1 MTASLAAKWWPH
13 APHGQLCLLSLFL
26 GAASTLLISS
36 LIPLGSLLL
45 GVLFAFLLAWRYQIF
60 VLLACYLLGF
70 SNAVWQFSQHK
81 SQSLPSHYEQVD
93 LKVSGMVSDL
103 TSIRRGDVKFR
114 LLVDDFEQ
122 TELAHLSGAQLQ
134 LSCYRCPWQIKAGQH
149 WRFTIRLKR
158 PYGFASPGAFDYEKY
173 LFRHQIVARGSVRTK
188 ELAELDEKQLFN
200 ANSLRERIRTDLERQ
215 LKNRP
220 IREDVGISLI
230 MALAIG
236 DKSLISND
244 QNKVLQKTG
253 VSHLI
258 AISGLHIGLIFAAV
272 FALSNL
278 LLRPFTCLYQN
289 VARQQLALFPALASA
304 IFYAALAG
312 FAVSTQ
318 RALIMLLIF
327 SLSRL
332 LARPLS
338 LLQVLLT
345 TAVVVVL
352 IDPFSVLDQGFWLSF
367 GAVLVI
373 AFCLRDNDN
382 KLKLL
387 RLQPLLWLGMTP
399 LVALL
404 FGQVSLVSPVVN
416 LVLVPL
422 FCLVLIP
429 LTLFSIV
436 ILQLG
441 LTVSASFLLTQLAT
455 IYSLGFELLD
465 AIAGHNMAVFY
476 VSELGFWQLFMT
488 AFTIVVFILRWR
500 LRKFVLIPCLISIF
514 IPQTTGVDDE
524 LKLSLLDVGQGLSMV
539 ITLADYTLVYDVGP
553 RYRSGFNTADAVLLP
568 YLRSRGIHQ
577 LDTLIISHADNDHI
591 GGYEALDAAMPASLV
606 YSSRQDKLPNSKAC
620 RAGMKWR
627 ISDTEFEFLSPQKET
642 PKGSNNWSC
651 VLMITHAGQRV
662 LITGDIEKQV
672 ERFLL
677 ETNRHLSAD
686 LLLVPHQGSKTSSTS
701 EFIKAVNPSLALVAA
716 GYRNHYGHPHANVM
730 QRYKNADIEVL
741 STIEHGTIEVN
752 LTQQGMRWESYR
764 LESQHLWH

>member
-1 MTASLAAKWWPH
+1 MTTLLAAKWWQNVPS
-13 APHGQLCLLSLFL
+13 GQLCLLALFL
-26 GAASTLLISS
+26 GAASTLLIPS
-36 LIPLGSLLL
+36 LIPPWSLILTT
-45 GVLFAFLLAWRYQIF
+45 LFALLLAWRCRVF
-60 VLLACYLLGF
+60 VLLACFMLGF

-81 SQSLPSHYEQVD
+81 SQTLPSRYEQVD
-93 LKVSGMVSDL
+93 LKVSGMISDL
-103 TSIRRGDVKFR
+103 PSIRRGDVKFR

-122 TELAHLSGAQLQ
+122 AELAHLSGAQLQ

-158 PYGFASPGAFDYEKY
+158 PHGFASPGAFDYEKY

-188 ELAELDEKQLFN
+188 EPAELDKQQLFD
-200 ANSLRERIRTDLERQ
+200 ANSLRERIRTALERQ

-220 IREDVGISLI
+220 MKENIGTSLI

-244 QNKVLQKTG
+244 QSKELQKTV
-253 VSHLI
+253 VSNLI

-272 FALSNL
+272 FALSNV
-278 LLRPFTCLYQN
+278 LLRPFTFLYRN

-304 IFYAALAG
+304 TFYAALAG

-387 RLQPLLWLGMTP
+387 HLQPLLWLGMMP

-404 FGQVSLVSPVVN
+404 FGQVSLVSPLVN

-441 LTVSASFLLTQLAT
+441 LTVSGGFLLTKLAA
-455 IYSLGFELLD
+455 IYSLVFELLD

-476 VSELGFWQLFMT
+476 VSELGFWQLFV
-488 AFTIVVFILRWR
+488 AALTIVVFVLRWR
-500 LRKFVLIPCLISIF
+500 LRKFVLMTCLISLF
-514 IPQTTGVDDE
+514 VPFTTGSDDE

-539 ITLADYTLVYDVGP
+539 ITLADYTLVYDVGW
-553 RYRSGFNTADAVLLP
+553 FIAV
-568 YLRSRGIHQ
+568 
-577 LDTLIISHADNDHI
+577 DKISC
-591 GGYEALDAAMPASLV
+591 L
-606 YSSRQDKLPNSKAC
+606 
-620 RAGMKWR
+620 
-627 ISDTEFEFLSPQKET
+627 T
-642 PKGSNNWSC
+642 
-651 VLMITHAGQRV
+651 QR
-662 LITGDIEKQV
+662 LV
-672 ERFLL
+672 ER
-677 ETNRHLSAD
+677 A
-686 LLLVPHQGSKTSSTS
+686 
-701 EFIKAVNPSLALVAA
+701 
-716 GYRNHYGHPHANVM
+716 
-730 QRYKNADIEVL
+730 
-741 STIEHGTIEVN
+741 
-752 LTQQGMRWESYR
+752 
-764 LESQHLWH
+764 